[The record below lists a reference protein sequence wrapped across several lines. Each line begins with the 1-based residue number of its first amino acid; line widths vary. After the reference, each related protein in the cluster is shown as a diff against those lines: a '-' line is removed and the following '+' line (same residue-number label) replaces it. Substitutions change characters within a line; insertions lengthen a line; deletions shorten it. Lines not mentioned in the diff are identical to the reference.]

1 MRTLVNR
8 VSALGVA
15 TVVVVGL
22 SLAAIVEQALL
33 PTAHSTHQH
42 ETASAPG
49 PVHTRSRSPRP
60 SRSAKRVSPA
70 TLLSRQVKKAA
81 TLQRGPAARREYGVG
96 TVATPVVHVS
106 RMDRTWAFG
115 TEAIPAPS
123 GSAAAPE
130 SSLFLARASGSR
142 WTVALAGT
150 PEFADLVPKAPA
162 SVLHKDERTT
172 LKKFRTPGKA
182 PLETGLMLPWSVG
195 QSWSAVTTEPG
206 TWGFD
211 GGDGRVL
218 AAGDGLLYRL
228 CSSSPDR
235 GMVLL
240 VHPNGLATEYYQM
253 EDLTPVADGDAVKQ
267 GDYLGRTGN
276 DQSCGGGRASTRLV
290 RFSLRDADGPV
301 PLDQVKI
308 GGWTLHSTSDEV
320 FADRGGLRVDAGNPL
335 LNFGTAPAPAP
346 STSPA
351 PSSSSSPKAPGSAP
365 ANDPRAST

>member
-33 PTAHSTHQH
+33 PTAHSAHRH
-42 ETASAPG
+42 DAASAPE
-49 PVHTRSRSPRP
+49 PVHSRSHKPRP

-81 TLQRGPAARREYGVG
+81 TTERGPTARREYGVG
-96 TVATPVVHVS
+96 KVSDPVVNVT
-106 RMDRTWAFG
+106 RMDHTWAFG
-115 TEAIPAPS
+115 TEAIPAPA
-123 GSAAAPE
+123 GSSAAPE
-130 SSLFLARASGSR
+130 SALFLARASGTR

-150 PEFADLVPKAPA
+150 QEFAELVPKAPT
-162 SVLHKDERTT
+162 SVVHKDERDT
-172 LKKFRTPGKA
+172 LKKLRGPGKA
-182 PLETGLMLPWSVG
+182 PLDTGLMLPWSVG

-253 EDLTPVADGDAVKQ
+253 DDITPVADGDAVKQ
-267 GDYLGRTGN
+267 GDYLGRTST
-276 DQSCGGGRASTRLV
+276 DQPCGGGHASSRLV
-290 RFSLRDADGPV
+290 RFSLRDAEGPV

-308 GGWTLHSTSDEV
+308 GGWDLHSTSDGV
-320 FADRGGLRVDAGNPL
+320 FADHGELRVEAGNPL

-346 STSPA
+346 SKTPTHTHT
-351 PSSSSSPKAPGSAP
+351 PKAPSSAP
-365 ANDPRAST
+365 ANDPKVST